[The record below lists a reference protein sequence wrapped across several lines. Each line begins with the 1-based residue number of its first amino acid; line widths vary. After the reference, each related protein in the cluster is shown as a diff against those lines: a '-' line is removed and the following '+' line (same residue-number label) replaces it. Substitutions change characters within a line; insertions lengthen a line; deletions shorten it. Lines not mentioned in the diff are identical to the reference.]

1 MIKLNKNN
9 FLIYAIKHYDNSSCS
24 GLKEFKDDLKRIKY
38 IKKLLTRTDVDPIN
52 RCKLILNHIVILYN
66 VFGSEA
72 TPIMLFY
79 SINSERW
86 SYIKTIFV
94 YLNIMPDKLHI
105 NDNCIVDSDIK
116 LDEDLVNILRKI

>member
-9 FLIYAIKHYDNSSCS
+9 FLIYAIKHYDNASCS

-72 TPIMLFY
+72 TPIILFY